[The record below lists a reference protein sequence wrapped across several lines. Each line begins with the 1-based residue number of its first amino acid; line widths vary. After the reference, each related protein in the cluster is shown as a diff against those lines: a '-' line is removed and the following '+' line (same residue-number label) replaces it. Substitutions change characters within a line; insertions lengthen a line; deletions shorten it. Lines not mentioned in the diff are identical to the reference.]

1 MFNFETF
8 KQKSPQQRFLFI
20 LGLVMFLFYM
30 VLGAL
35 LIVGTV
41 ALAQIQPKYRIM
53 LGVVLVVYA
62 VIRFLR
68 VIKQRPEEEQ

>member
-30 VLGAL
+30 VLGGL
-35 LIVGTV
+35 LIFGNQM
-41 ALAQIQPKYRIM
+41 LREIQPVYRIM
-53 LGVVLVVYA
+53 LGCLLIVYA
-62 VIRFLR
+62 MIRFIRL
-68 VIKQRPEEEQ
+68 INQKPEED

>member
-30 VLGAL
+30 VLGGMLIFGTRLLNEIQPMYRMMLGCL
-35 LIVGTV
+35 LI
-41 ALAQIQPKYRIM
+41 A
-53 LGVVLVVYA
+53 YA
-62 VIRFLR
+62 VIRFIRL
-68 VIKQRPEEEQ
+68 INQKPEED